1 MQTCVY
7 DIRVLADYLY
17 ILYLQSKQRTHT
29 LKYTHVQSFAHRQKR
44 AVQRSCVE
52 IDKQQSDKHQFVSC
66 VTYIVFFSFFKV
78 QKMIEQIL
86 LTRSDI
92 ASTAPNAQQEPHE
105 P

>member
-7 DIRVLADYLY
+7 DIRVLAYYLY

-66 VTYIVFFSFFKV
+66 VTYIVFLFFKV
-78 QKMIEQIL
+78 QMIDQVL